1 MVWGWGLAVA
11 RLGGILAMLN
21 LDRGS
26 ICVSLRELSDLK
38 LQKQLWL
45 SDGSKN
51 EDVSSFVE
59 AVEQLFTDTGLWDSL
74 LLGETGFGEEA
85 ENHLKSLDV
94 LLRKVDAR
102 QAPIGIINDP
112 KMEQVRALAKRILN
126 MLG

>member
-1 MVWGWGLAVA
+1 
-11 RLGGILAMLN
+11 MLN

-26 ICVSLRELSDLK
+26 ICVSLRELSDLE

-45 SDGSKN
+45 SDGSN
-51 EDVSSFVE
+51 SQDVSSFVE
-59 AVEQLFTDTGLWDSL
+59 AVEQLFTDTGLLDSL